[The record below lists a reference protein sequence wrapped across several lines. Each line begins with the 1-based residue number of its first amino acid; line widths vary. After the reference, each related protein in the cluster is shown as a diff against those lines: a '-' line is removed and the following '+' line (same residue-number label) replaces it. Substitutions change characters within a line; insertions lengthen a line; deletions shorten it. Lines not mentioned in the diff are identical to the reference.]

1 MSPQVYV
8 VSANQKVRDQFPRS
22 RERESPM
29 PVLNLAVE
37 NILVALN
44 VSSC

>member
-8 VSANQKVRDQFPRS
+8 VSANQKVRDQFQRC
-22 RERESPM
+22 REREFPM
-29 PVLNLAVE
+29 SVLNLAVE